1 MGDPPMKAKEIEE
14 TAKQA
19 LIQGLTEYFQSDK
32 FRQIVIEETKEMIK
46 SGEITKEMIRKL
58 EA

>member
-1 MGDPPMKAKEIEE
+1 MKAKEIEE

-32 FRQIVIEETKEMIK
+32 FRQMVIEETKEMIK